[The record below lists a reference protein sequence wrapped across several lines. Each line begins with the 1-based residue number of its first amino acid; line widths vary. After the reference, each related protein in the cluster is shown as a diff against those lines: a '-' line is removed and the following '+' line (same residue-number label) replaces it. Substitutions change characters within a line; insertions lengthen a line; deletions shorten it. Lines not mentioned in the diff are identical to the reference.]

1 MKGTELAELL
11 CANNSTISRILSDL
25 KACSFLNHDKERIE
39 PFEPYPGMYLSVLS
53 VWNLCEM
60 IDATQ
65 FSFVELKEGVLGNL
79 NFKHDAFG
87 KRISNK
93 LF

>member
-1 MKGTELAELL
+1 
-11 CANNSTISRILSDL
+11 
-25 KACSFLNHDKERIE
+25 
-39 PFEPYPGMYLSVLS
+39 
-53 VWNLCEM
+53 M

-65 FSFVELKEGVLGNL
+65 FSFEELKKEVLENM